1 MSSESERDQVIAE
14 GWEIIA
20 IMEEAVRRF
29 HELPPRDPR
38 PGASRPSPVGFACL
52 MAAPTVGGSRR
63 PECLAHG

>member
-29 HELPPRDPR
+29 RELPPRDPR
-38 PGASRPSPVGFACL
+38 PGASRPSPGRL
-52 MAAPTVGGSRR
+52 RLLDGGADGWREQEARS
-63 PECLAHG
+63 A